1 MYKIPTEEIIK
12 RLVANTDL
20 SEEQVKE
27 KIKAKMDELSGL
39 ISAEGAAHIIANEL
53 GVKLFQLGTGML
65 KIKDIVPGMKN
76 VETAGKVTNIFEVR
90 EFDTGSRQGKVGNFI
105 ITDDTGSIR
114 ITLWNDMADKMSG
127 LEKDQVVKI
136 KGAYVRQNNV
146 GFKELHLNDKSAL
159 VLNPPG
165 IDIPDR
171 VSERKQIIDLTE
183 DDQIVELMGHI
194 VDVFRP
200 AFFEVCPKCNTRVKQ
215 DDITGNY
222 NCKQHQQVEPVFAH
236 VLNILLDD
244 GTGTVRVTCWRE
256 QAERLLPK
264 IAEIRNDESIFE
276 PEKAALL
283 GEMIKV
289 NGRIKKNPMSNQLE
303 LNAANIDTK
312 PKPEKEIEKLEK
324 QVSELEELSIEE
336 EEIK

>member
-12 RLVANTDL
+12 RLVANTEFN
-20 SEEQVKE
+20 EEQVKE

-53 GVKLFQLGTGML
+53 GVKLFQLGTGLL
-65 KIKDIVPGMKN
+65 KIKDISPGMRN
-76 VETAGKVTNIFEVR
+76 VETAGKITNVFDIK
-90 EFDTGSRQGKVGNFI
+90 EFDTGSRKGKVGNFI
-105 ITDDTGSIR
+105 IADDTGTIR
-114 ITLWNDMADKMSG
+114 VTLWNEMTDKMSG
-127 LEKDQVVKI
+127 LEKGQTVRV
-136 KGAYVRQNNV
+136 KGAYVRQNNT

-165 IDIPDR
+165 IEIPDR

-183 DDQIVELMGHI
+183 DGQVVELMGHV
-194 VDVFRP
+194 VDLYRP
-200 AFFEVCPKCNTRVKQ
+200 AFFEVCPKCNSRVRQ

-222 NCKQHQQVEPVFAH
+222 NCEQHQQVEPLFAH
-236 VLNILLDD
+236 VLNVLIDD
-244 GTGTVRVTCWRE
+244 GTGTIRVTCWRD

-264 IAEIRNDESIFE
+264 IGEIRTDEALFE
-276 PEKAALL
+276 PEKATLL

-289 NGRIKKNPMSNQLE
+289 VGRVKKNMVSNQLE
-303 LNAANIDTK
+303 LNAINIDAK

-324 QVSELEELSIEE
+324 QVAELEELSIEE
-336 EEIK
+336 EELE